1 MGEIMNLKFSKNAT
15 KFLSEISA
23 NDQQRLKEKLKIL
36 LLAVE
41 ENGTIPFREL
51 DIKNLKGEW
60 KGYQR
65 MRVGKMRVIFQ
76 INADDLLV
84 YEIDFRGDIYKK
96 TVIVK

>member
-15 KFLSEISA
+15 KFLSEISV

-76 INADDLLV
+76 INTDDLLV

-96 TVIVK
+96 R

>member
-1 MGEIMNLKFSKNAT
+1 MGEIVNLKFSKNAT
-15 KFLSEISA
+15 KFLSEISV

-60 KGYQR
+60 KGCQR
-65 MRVGKMRVIFQ
+65 MRVIFQ
-76 INADDLLV
+76 INTDDLLV

-96 TVIVK
+96 R

>member
-41 ENGTIPFREL
+41 ENGTIPFQEL

-76 INADDLLV
+76 INTDVLLV

-96 TVIVK
+96 R